1 MAEWS
6 RRPVCVS
13 KVGKD
18 FPESVKDCAKLGMDL
33 LPAGL
38 DHKEYAA
45 IVKNYF
51 IKFMVPRPHSSLWV
65 DTFQSLSQHEISI
78 HWPIAMSRWRVCI
91 ILVASVTCVALLI
104 YGVYVLINAHQTTKK
119 PHIVFI
125 LADDLG
131 WADVSFHGSSQI
143 PTPNIDALAADGV
156 VLNNYYTH
164 PICTASRAAL
174 MTGLYASRLGLQHIP
189 IQPGQPFGLDLK
201 YTLLPQHLKSLGYE
215 THLIGKWHIGCYD
228 PEHTPTRRGFDTFF
242 GLYYG
247 HADYYTHML
256 HSSEGAVISG
266 LDFWNNT
273 EPAWEANGLYS
284 TDLYADKAVQLIRNI
299 DKSKP
304 QFIFLSH
311 QAVHSGNDDNRLQAP
326 AKNVEKFPYIGEK
339 NRTIYAGM
347 LDSLDIAV
355 GRTFRALSEAG
366 MLEDSVVV
374 FSSDNG
380 GASEGHLS
388 SRGINW
394 PLRGQKSSPWEGG
407 SKVAAFVWSP
417 LLQKRRRVSN
427 RLMHITDWLPTLY
440 GMAGGLVQQ
449 LGNIDGHDMWESLSE
464 DALSPRSDFVYNID
478 PFAQRYQGGQRPQ
491 HDLNELAE
499 QSYAGEALKAF
510 YGLTKLEFSP
520 DWRVNATLTCPEELC
535 DDERLQSSDNVYL
548 FNLEED
554 PCECNNLAST
564 HKELL
569 ESLNRTLEFYRA
581 QTIAPLN
588 EDVDPDSYPYL
599 HNGTWAPWLD

>member
-1 MAEWS
+1 
-6 RRPVCVS
+6 
-13 KVGKD
+13 
-18 FPESVKDCAKLGMDL
+18 
-33 LPAGL
+33 
-38 DHKEYAA
+38 
-45 IVKNYF
+45 
-51 IKFMVPRPHSSLWV
+51 
-65 DTFQSLSQHEISI
+65 
-78 HWPIAMSRWRVCI
+78 MSRWRVCI

-119 PHIVFI
+119 PHIIFI

-174 MTGLYASRLGLQHIP
+174 MTGLYATRLGMYVHSLPGLQHIP

-266 LDFWNNT
+266 LDFWNYT

-284 TDLYADKAVQLIRNI
+284 TDLYADKAVQLIGNI

-355 GRTFRALSEAG
+355 GRTIRALSEAG

-440 GMAGGLVQQ
+440 GMAGGVVQQ

-478 PFAQRYQGGQRPQ
+478 PLWGYSAIRKDNFKIVVGPLPEQRTAIPGGERPQ

-499 QSYAGEALKAF
+499 QSYSERNNEK
-510 YGLTKLEFSP
+510 E
-520 DWRVNATLTCPEELC
+520 EEL
-535 DDERLQSSDNVYL
+535 S
-548 FNLEED
+548 
-554 PCECNNLAST
+554 
-564 HKELL
+564 
-569 ESLNRTLEFYRA
+569 RA
-581 QTIAPLN
+581 R
-588 EDVDPDSYPYL
+588 
-599 HNGTWAPWLD
+599 G

>member
-1 MAEWS
+1 
-6 RRPVCVS
+6 
-13 KVGKD
+13 
-18 FPESVKDCAKLGMDL
+18 
-33 LPAGL
+33 
-38 DHKEYAA
+38 
-45 IVKNYF
+45 
-51 IKFMVPRPHSSLWV
+51 
-65 DTFQSLSQHEISI
+65 
-78 HWPIAMSRWRVCI
+78 MSRWRVCI
-91 ILVASVTCVALLI
+91 ILVASATCVALLI

-119 PHIVFI
+119 PHIIFI

-174 MTGLYASRLGLQHIP
+174 MTGLYATRLGLQHIP
-189 IQPGQPFGLDLK
+189 IQPGEPFGLDLK

-284 TDLYADKAVQLIRNI
+284 TDLYADKAVQLIGNI
-299 DKSKP
+299 DKSKVSP
-304 QFIFLSH
+304 LPRFMN
-311 QAVHSGNDDNRLQAP
+311 SGVGFHGRWGKLP
-326 AKNVEKFPYIGEK
+326 S
-339 NRTIYAGM
+339 AGM

-366 MLEDSVVV
+366 MLEHSVVV

-394 PLRGQKSSPWEGG
+394 PLRGQKYSPWEGG

-417 LLQKRRRVSN
+417 LLRKRRRVSN

-478 PFAQRYQGGQRPQ
+478 PLSGYSAIRKDNFKIIVGPLPEQRTAIPGGQRPQ

-499 QSYAGEALKAF
+499 QSYSGEALKAF
-510 YGLTKLEFSP
+510 YGSTKLEFSP
-520 DWRVNATLTCPEELC
+520 DWRVNATLTCPEELLC